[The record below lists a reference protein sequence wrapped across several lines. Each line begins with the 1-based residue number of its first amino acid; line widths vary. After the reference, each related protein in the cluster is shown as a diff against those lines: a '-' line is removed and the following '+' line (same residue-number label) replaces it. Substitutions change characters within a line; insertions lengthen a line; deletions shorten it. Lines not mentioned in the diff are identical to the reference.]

1 MFNPAVIGD
10 VKSSQRG
17 PSHIH
22 SKTIDCTPPHT
33 LHHNGKRSLE
43 THKGINIRTV
53 PKTKPSELTTCVRV
67 DSVRSPHKRLPRFS
81 TVIKGGHKLLKHD
94 CCLLRIELKEDLVH
108 KLISGIIILPYILFR
123 GGFSFTYFASRW
135 PFAKLKTAK
144 TKCSMSG
151 NKAHI
156 PIRENKNREKFG
168 KLTFVYL
175 CEIKYLQNTR
185 RIRYYSLVHKHSFYK

>member
-1 MFNPAVIGD
+1 ML
-10 VKSSQRG
+10 KLLQRG

-43 THKGINIRTV
+43 THKEINIRTV

-94 CCLLRIELKEDLVH
+94 GCLLRIELKEDLVH
-108 KLISGIIILPYILFR
+108 KLISGIIILPYIRLLYR
-123 GGFSFTYFASRW
+123 GGFSFTYRIAGNFRHENISPKARANVLQKKFARLI
-135 PFAKLKTAK
+135 FAQPGL
-144 TKCSMSG
+144 G
-151 NKAHI
+151 
-156 PIRENKNREKFG
+156 
-168 KLTFVYL
+168 
-175 CEIKYLQNTR
+175 EIKFQHNLYLTLR
-185 RIRYYSLVHKHSFYK
+185 SLHSQHATQKCDVCIAASS